1 MDTVN
6 VVCVLG
12 MWGALL
18 VGLFAPDRARD
29 GARAGAR
36 AVWFTV
42 SGLVR
47 VAWMVGRWQARRVR
61 GAVRLRAAL
70 VVVDVRRRWG
80 FLRAAWVLTRV
91 CAPVAVCRYIPATLR
106 EEMRR
111 FPGDVMDV
119 IRFEWF
125 LITGKMI

>member
-6 VVCVLG
+6 MVCVLG
-12 MWGALL
+12 MWAAVL
-18 VGLFAPDRARD
+18 VGLFAPDRVRD
-29 GARAGAR
+29 GARAGVR
-36 AVWFTV
+36 AAWFTV

-47 VAWMVGRWQARRVR
+47 VAWMVARWQGRRVR

-80 FLRAAWVLTRV
+80 FLRAAGVLAWVCVPVVWTRW
-91 CAPVAVCRYIPATLR
+91 IPATLR